1 MNINTANLSDLAAMV
16 DDAGIDYRII
26 NIEEAEDFR
35 QRYQEKTGH
44 TMTLIEAI
52 MAIYGE

>member
-1 MNINTANLSDLAAMV
+1 MKMSNMSELAAMV
-16 DDAGIDYRII
+16 DEAGIDYRII

-44 TMTLIEAI
+44 AMTLIEAI
-52 MAIYGE
+52 MEIYGE